1 MILAQDSVGKG
12 SVAIPQEVGRLTQN
26 GGDRKTE

>member
-12 SVAIPQEVGRLTQN
+12 SVAIPQEIRVLTRN
-26 GGDRKTE
+26 CGDRKT